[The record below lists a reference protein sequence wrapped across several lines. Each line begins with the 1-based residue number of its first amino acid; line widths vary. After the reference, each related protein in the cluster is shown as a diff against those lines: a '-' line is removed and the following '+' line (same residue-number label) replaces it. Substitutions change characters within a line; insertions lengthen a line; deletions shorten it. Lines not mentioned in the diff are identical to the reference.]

1 MCPHLGNR
9 NIHELTD
16 DGYTYLRIEMMDDD
30 GVWKHAEYSTFYV
43 DSGSSEYRLNVSGY
57 SGNAGIFVQ
66 IKVKGNVYVNLNCFI
81 CYLCLTNVLLIRLL
95 IKPVKKHFQNE
106 N

>member
-1 MCPHLGNR
+1 
-9 NIHELTD
+9 
-16 DGYTYLRIEMMDDD
+16 MMDDD

-66 IKVKGNVYVNLNCFI
+66 IKVK
-81 CYLCLTNVLLIRLL
+81 
-95 IKPVKKHFQNE
+95 
-106 N
+106 

>member
-1 MCPHLGNR
+1 
-9 NIHELTD
+9 
-16 DGYTYLRIEMMDDD
+16 MMDDD